1 MQSHISKLS
10 TVDTVNSADNSITG
24 LFVGSGFSLFGF
36 LLLIVLLA

>member
-10 TVDTVNSADNSITG
+10 TANSENHADNSITG
-24 LFVGSGFSLFGF
+24 VFVGSGFSLFGF